1 MNARL
6 LLVLLALSWPWQPFD
21 DAVQAYVQSSRRPW
35 LEGPMH
41 AVTNGGRPLLV
52 VAVGAGL
59 LSGAAGRA
67 VLLEAGV
74 ALVPVNLAVEGIKYA
89 TNRVRPNGDHDR
101 RNSAFPSS
109 HAANAFAVAVIL
121 ARRWRRS
128 AVPGFAVAALIAYSR
143 MYLNKHW
150 AVDVLV
156 GSALGSALAYATISW
171 WRGRQGGGK
180 NDEAASGVSGSS
192 GALGS

>member
-1 MNARL
+1 MSARL
-6 LLVLLALSWPWQPFD
+6 LFLLLALTWPWQPFD
-21 DAVQAYVQSSRRPW
+21 DAVKARVQASRRPW
-35 LEGPMH
+35 LEAPMH
-41 AVTNGGRPLLV
+41 ALTNGGRPLLV

-67 VLLEAGV
+67 ALLEAGI

-121 ARRWRRS
+121 IRRWRRS
-128 AVPGFAVAALIAYSR
+128 AVPALAAAALVAYSR

-150 AVDVLV
+150 AVDVLA
-156 GSALGSALAYATISW
+156 GSALGAALAYATISW
-171 WRGRQGGGK
+171 WRARAAAAPAPSGK
-180 NDEAASGVSGSS
+180 AEGD
-192 GALGS
+192 